1 MDFPGLLLIFLVI
14 IIFGALALVIA
25 QFFSREDEL
34 IEEAEEKLAEGEKD
48 EATSLL
54 SQVLDLNPANPKA
67 RWMLGRVLEVAR
79 NYRGAARQYQICLN
93 NDTLPY
99 SVSKTEALRR
109 LKNLY
114 DKANDLTRA
123 IEVTDRLLDIEPDNP
138 DHYLDRG
145 RFFYRAN
152 RFERAVEDF
161 QTLRDKFDRPPTKT
175 SLYLARSYYRLDSL
189 SRALDAY
196 RDYMEAAPRDL
207 DAILEAGRVA
217 EEKDDYSVARSF
229 YSVVRDKGDS
239 VYFAR
244 AILSM
249 IRIDLNGDRIQEA
262 KELLDE
268 LDEYYRAGELPK
280 KYELNF
286 LYCKALWLEKEGR
299 HAEALDIYK
308 TIYDKNPDFKNVEK
322 ILEQEIKRMDE
333 EDFLEQLMAMDREDF
348 ARMAEEITRSLGY
361 KVINSDSFGS
371 DEVNVV
377 AHDETEMFKMDRILV
392 TFKRWDQIVAEWP
405 LKEFEIEMLE
415 KRFDKGIFVS
425 LRGFRPSAEAYA
437 EQGNIELI
445 GPDKL
450 IPHLREA
457 FKFYRK

>member
-1 MDFPGLLLIFLVI
+1 MDFPGLLLIFLI
-14 IIFGALALVIA
+14 IIIVGAFALIIA

-54 SQVLDLNPANPKA
+54 SQVLELNPTNPKA

-79 NYRGAARQYQICLN
+79 NYRGAARQYQMCLE

-99 SVSKTEALRR
+99 NVSESEALRR

-114 DKANDLTRA
+114 DKVDELGRA
-123 IEVTDRLLDIEPDNP
+123 VEVTDQLMDLDPDNP

-161 QTLRDKFDRPPTKT
+161 QTLRDKFDHTPTKT
-175 SLYLARSYYRLDSL
+175 CLYLARSYYRLGSL

-196 RDYMEAAPRDL
+196 RDYMEVAPRDL

-217 EEKDDYSVARSF
+217 EEKDDYSGARSF

-244 AILSM
+244 AVLAM
-249 IRIDLNGDRIQEA
+249 IRIDLNGDRLQEA
-262 KELLDE
+262 RELIEE
-268 LDEYYRAGELPK
+268 LEEYYRAGELPK

-286 LYCKALWLEKEGR
+286 LYCKALLFEKEDR
-299 HAEALDIYK
+299 HSEALDLYK

-322 ILEQEIKRMDE
+322 ILEEEIKRMDE
-333 EDFLEQLMAMDREDF
+333 EDFLEQLMAMEREDF
-348 ARMAEEITRSLGY
+348 ARMAEAITRSLGY
-361 KVINSDSFGS
+361 KVINTDSFGS

-377 AHDETEMFKMDRILV
+377 AHDETEMFKMDRVLV
-392 TFKRWDQIVAEWP
+392 TFKRWNQIVAEWP
-405 LKEFEIEMLE
+405 LKEFELEMLE

-425 LRGFRPSAEAYA
+425 PRGFRPSAETYA
-437 EQGNIELI
+437 EQGNIELV

-457 FKFYRK
+457 FKFYRA